1 MKLKVNKCCTIADNR
16 VMSIKVGRNIYI
28 TDYIVSKVHNTNL
41 NSLRQRSEST
51 LKDLKENKD
60 YIILSKEN
68 IKENKIILRSCGF
81 SNTSLDRTTKIY
93 LYGVKAYEKIIETIT
108 DINSIDEYYYE
119 ILSGAFEKNIKLP
132 STKELVEKIEIPCEI
147 NMEGEFSL
155 GNKTISIVKGGFGPD
170 QNILSELQIAELHG
184 KELKHVRDAVKRLK
198 SKLIQWVDYID
209 LNDCL
214 HVGKYLD
221 MFGYTK
227 QQRSANHF
235 YIFSERGY
243 FKLAKHFTN
252 DESWVAFNNLLNG
265 YFKHEPNNVVVES
278 NDDIDRA
285 KALLMAIEGKTV
297 AERTEGIQKYTE
309 LLTSDMQQTID
320 AQNLLI
326 DTIVS
331 DDSIYAISLVGRVLK
346 SYNPKVFGKVK
357 IFEMMRASG
366 ILISS
371 RKKDEHNTPHYSYS
385 KYFEVKLREIML
397 DNGDKKVVPKTY
409 FNAKG
414 LEWFLKRISK
424 EGLIDKSK
432 IKEIKDIIVNVDKET
447 LAA

>member
-81 SNTSLDRTTKIY
+81 NNTSLDRTTKLY
-93 LYGVKAYEKIIETIT
+93 LYGVKAYERIIETIT
-108 DINSIDEYYYE
+108 NLESIDDNTEQILLEVFNKKIDKIDKIQEE
-119 ILSGAFEKNIKLP
+119 IIP
-132 STKELVEKIEIPCEI
+132 VPCDIKIE
-147 NMEGEFSL
+147 GHFTL
-155 GNKTISIVKGGFGPD
+155 GDKTISIVKGGFGPD
-170 QNILSELQIAELHG
+170 KNILSELQVAELHE
-184 KELKHVRDAVKRLK
+184 KNVTHIRQAVQRIEH
-198 SKLIQWVDYID
+198 KLIQGVDYLD
-209 LNDCL
+209 LKNSQKF
-214 HVGKYLD
+214 VTYLD

-227 QQRSANHF
+227 QQRTAKHF

-243 FKLAKHFTN
+243 LKLIKHFN
-252 DESWVAFNNLLNG
+252 DDESWNIFEELLEKYFN
-265 YFKHEPNNVVVES
+265 KSTIAEETTASNNT
-278 NDDIDRA
+278 DRA
-285 KALLMAIEGKTV
+285 NALLMAIEGKTV
-297 AERTEGIQKYTE
+297 ADRTIGLQKYTE

-331 DDSIYAISLVGRVLK
+331 DDSIYAVSLVGRVLK

-414 LEWFLKRISK
+414 LEWFLKRVSK

-432 IKEIKDIIVNVDKET
+432 IKEIKDIIVNVDKT
-447 LAA
+447 SLAA